1 MVFFKTGGIHEF
13 SNVPKVSGF
22 VMEHV
27 NGGSDSEEYKVA
39 VQENCTTIPMS
50 KGRISWH
57 PPLVNLFKINVDD
70 VVFST
75 QKAVD
80 VGVIIRDN
88 KGRIE
93 ATMSKKIHALL
104 GAVGAEAKAF
114 EVGMQFAEDNGI
126 QDVLLEGD
134 SLIIHCALCEL
145 STLPSSVASIVV
157 GIQDL
162 YNDFRRVEFSIL
174 CSEIGE

>member
-1 MVFFKTGGIHEF
+1 
-13 SNVPKVSGF
+13 
-22 VMEHV
+22 
-27 NGGSDSEEYKVA
+27 
-39 VQENCTTIPMS
+39 MS

-80 VGVIIRDN
+80 VGVIIRDD

-126 QDVLLEGD
+126 QDVVLERD

-162 YNDFRRVEFSIL
+162 YNDFRRVEFSIP